1 MNRKELV
8 NQIKLKKTFLCVG
21 LDTDIEK
28 IPKHLLKFEDPV
40 YEFNKAIIDATK
52 DFCVAYK
59 PNIAFYE
66 KNGDKGWI
74 SLKKTIEYIPSNILT
89 IADAKRG
96 DIGNTSNMYA
106 KAFFENLNFNCI
118 TLSPYMGVDSV
129 SKYLSYNN
137 KWIILLALTSN
148 KGSLDF
154 QNAKLANGLHLFEEI
169 IKTSKKWGSLNNTMY
184 VVGATQAERLKEVRK
199 IIPDH
204 FLLVPGVGKQ
214 GGSLSK
220 VAKYALNSDCGI
232 LVNSSRS
239 IIYASDCLKFSENAK
254 IEAKKIQQKMS
265 IFLSKSGFLK
275 K

>member
-96 DIGNTSNMYA
+96 DIGNTSTMYA

-239 IIYASDCLKFSENAK
+239 IIYASDCLNFSENAK

-265 IFLSKSGFLK
+265 IFLSKSGFLRK
-275 K
+275 

>member
-66 KNGDKGWI
+66 KNGYKGWI

-96 DIGNTSNMYA
+96 DIGNTSTMYA

-154 QNAKLANGLHLFEEI
+154 QNAKLANGLHIFEEI

-239 IIYASDCLKFSENAK
+239 IIYASDCLNFSENAK